1 MLVPSVGGVGQDQL
15 QPGGQPSQYGWRGY
29 PWHCSSVT
37 KWPHKPVTLPNMS
50 MLKKTWNVN
59 SGCQASISV
68 HICWTTVFYIR
79 GNVKRYKFS
88 CFEIVYISCHTN
100 ILFWVY
106 QTQKQILNLS
116 LNWSNSHRR
125 KIKLWKHGH
134 MFDCQHRIP
143 LLINIQKSFSVQKL
157 IVTVFHLSLK
167 LLELFKI
174 YINMA
179 CTKYKSKS
187 QAPIHIREIRMLCGK
202 VKSAIILRWH

>member
-79 GNVKRYKFS
+79 GNVKRYVFS
-88 CFEIVYISCHTN
+88 CFGIVYISCHTN

-106 QTQKQILNLS
+106 QTQMQTSTIQLSAGLSCINNESQMGGISWTYPSTDPILTGAK
-116 LNWSNSHRR
+116 LNCGSMAICS
-125 KIKLWKHGH
+125 IV
-134 MFDCQHRIP
+134 
-143 LLINIQKSFSVQKL
+143 NIEYHF
-157 IVTVFHLSLK
+157 
-167 LLELFKI
+167 
-174 YINMA
+174 
-179 CTKYKSKS
+179 
-187 QAPIHIREIRMLCGK
+187 
-202 VKSAIILRWH
+202 

>member
-1 MLVPSVGGVGQDQL
+1 MGLSDTDANLHNPTE
-15 QPGGQPSQYGWRGY
+15 RR
-29 PWHCSSVT
+29 
-37 KWPHKPVTLPNMS
+37 
-50 MLKKTWNVN
+50 
-59 SGCQASISV
+59 I
-68 HICWTTVFYIR
+68 
-79 GNVKRYKFS
+79 
-88 CFEIVYISCHTN
+88 
-100 ILFWVY
+100 ILHQQWVSNGRH
-106 QTQKQILNLS
+106 ILNLS

-125 KIKLWKHGH
+125 KIKLWKHSH

-187 QAPIHIREIRMLCGK
+187 QAPIHIREIRMLFGE
-202 VKSAIILRWH
+202 VKSAIILGPIYPR